1 MEKERLSA
9 RTLLVVEDNAVIR
22 EGLAVILSRQGF
34 TVALSAN
41 GQEALNLLGE
51 GLTPDLILLDM
62 LMPVLDGWRFLE
74 ILHRQ
79 GTAAPVILITA
90 GAISREWALDHGCV
104 GFVGKPIEP
113 EELLEEIRRCLPD

>member
-22 EGLAVILSRQGF
+22 EGLAVILRRQGF

-41 GQEALNLLGE
+41 GQEALDLLGE

-79 GTAAPVILITA
+79 GPAAPVILISA
-90 GAISREWALDHGCV
+90 GAISHEWALDHGCG
-104 GFVGKPIEP
+104 GFVGKPIGP